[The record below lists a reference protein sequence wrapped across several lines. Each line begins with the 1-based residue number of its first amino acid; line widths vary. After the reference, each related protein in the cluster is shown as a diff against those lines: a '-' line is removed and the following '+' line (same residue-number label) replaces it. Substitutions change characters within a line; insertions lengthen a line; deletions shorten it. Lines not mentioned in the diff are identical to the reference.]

1 MNTSSTRIS
10 STALLTGLSVGVLAL
25 SSLQAIAQNAALQ
38 EKVAQIKQAA
48 AANKAAL
55 AHYTWQEQVQV
66 SLKGDVKSTKLYQV
80 VMQNGQQ
87 QKSEISASP
96 QAAPS
101 GGRLKRHVV
110 EKKTDEFTQYGQ
122 SIAALAKQYAAP
134 NPQAM
139 DQAKAQGNIS
149 LQPDAGNG
157 TVSLLSRATS
167 NRAIPLR
174 LLSTPRKRAL
184 VSVNVN
190 SYLTDPKDAVTIAIN
205 YAKLPSGVNHVSTM
219 QIDGVSK
226 QMGVNIQNS
235 NYQQGCKDRL
245 NM

>member
-1 MNTSSTRIS
+1 M
-10 STALLTGLSVGVLAL
+10 
-25 SSLQAIAQNAALQ
+25 
-38 EKVAQIKQAA
+38 
-48 AANKAAL
+48 
-55 AHYTWQEQVQV
+55 QV

-174 LLSTPRKRAL
+174 LLLTPRKRA
-184 VSVNVN
+184 S
-190 SYLTDPKDAVTIAIN
+190 SA
-205 YAKLPSGVNHVSTM
+205 SM
-219 QIDGVSK
+219 
-226 QMGVNIQNS
+226 
-235 NYQQGCKDRL
+235 
-245 NM
+245 

>member
-1 MNTSSTRIS
+1 MNTRSTKFPS
-10 STALLTGLSVGVLAL
+10 QAPLTALFLSVLAM
-25 SSLQAIAQNAALQ
+25 SGMPATAQNPAMQ
-38 EKVAQIKQAA
+38 EKVAQIKQAM

-55 AHYTWQEQVQV
+55 SHYTWQEQMQV

-80 VMQNGQQ
+80 VMTNGQQ

-96 QAAPS
+96 QAEPS
-101 GGRLKRHVV
+101 GGRLKRHIV

-122 SIAALAKQYAAP
+122 SIGALVKQYAAP
-134 NPQAM
+134 NPDAI

-157 TVSLLSRATS
+157 TVSLIIKNYIKPGDSVTLVFSTQEK
-167 NRAIPLR
+167 AI
-174 LLSTPRKRAL
+174 

-190 SYLTDPKDAVTIAIN
+190 SYLTDPKDAVTMAIT
-205 YAKLPSGVNHVSTM
+205 YAKLPSGVNHVATV
-219 QIDGVSK
+219 QVNGISK

-235 NYQQGCKDRL
+235 NYQQL
-245 NM
+245 